1 MFAMQIRN
9 FFCLS
14 QGYRVFAD
22 SHSHTCA
29 TNECVYM
36 CVGLSVVVLSSDR
49 YCSIK
54 QTNFRY
60 FSNNVPRIRARLASS
75 AHCKL
80 PVGTRSPPSSWHCC
94 CSGGRGVADKV
105 VNSGREGSCIQFTEL
120 SAKVEAFLI
129 KACWQ
134 WTIKGFQSVAFTFVW
149 FLFCFHSLS
158 SSSVCA
164 PPVPALFCLNANGQY
179 KIGALAKT

>member
-1 MFAMQIRN
+1 MNVCI
-9 FFCLS
+9 
-14 QGYRVFAD
+14 
-22 SHSHTCA
+22 
-29 TNECVYM
+29 
-36 CVGLSVVVLSSDR
+36 CVGLSVVVSGSDR
-49 YCSIK
+49 HCSIK

-60 FSNNVPRIRARLASS
+60 FSNNVPRKRARLASS

-80 PVGTRSPPSSWHCC
+80 QLALVPPPLLGTVVVLR
-94 CSGGRGVADKV
+94 GRGTDKV